1 MAKAVRDLLEAFY
14 NVVYKMLL
22 RPWLC
27 LWGKVGMGRPKDEEE
42 WEGERWKLVAE
53 HPEAS
58 GCNTQAMG

>member
-42 WEGERWKLVAE
+42 
-53 HPEAS
+53 
-58 GCNTQAMG
+58 